1 MPEVGWLIG
10 CSLWLLPVLFGFGM
24 TSWIGFAVIG
34 ILVVRLRWVLLA
46 GAWLIVLSWLEI
58 EPDSLPRF
66 IERIGHGYF
75 DAGSDIPLLLLYV
88 AGVAY
93 GLHANRVWLRILWR
107 RRESGARMLGWS
119 PAPARVRAAAARHA
133 ARTSGQVAA
142 AVPVAT
148 PDAAPPW
155 LAAGAAAAAPVAA
168 AGAPVAA
175 SAVTRDE
182 LLARAAG
189 DFRTLLARE
198 QQRMRGLLS
207 ATAAAPAVAAAT
219 VLATRRPTVPPA
231 PTILP
236 TSTLF
241 PPSPPPVR
249 TRLLGLPSQPVDV
262 RTATVEEIAAIPAI
276 GPDRAAQLVAA
287 RGTHPLE
294 SVDDVVKLLGL
305 TGVDRVR
312 AHPYLR
318 F

>member
-1 MPEVGWLIG
+1 MSATPDLSRRAPGGGWLIV

-34 ILVVRLRWVLLA
+34 VLVVRLRWLLLA

-58 EPDSLPRF
+58 DADSLPRF
-66 IERIGHGYF
+66 IERIGDGYLN
-75 DAGSDIPLLLLYV
+75 AGTDIPLLLLYA

-93 GLHANRVWLRILWR
+93 GVHANRAWVRILWG
-107 RRESGARMLGWS
+107 RREHGVRMLGWS
-119 PAPARVRAAAARHA
+119 PASARV
-133 ARTSGQVAA
+133 
-142 AVPVAT
+142 P
-148 PDAAPPW
+148 
-155 LAAGAAAAAPVAA
+155 AAAAAPLAVGVTAA
-168 AGAPVAA
+168 AA
-175 SAVTRDE
+175 SAVARDERAE

-189 DFRTLLARE
+189 GFRTLLTRE
-198 QQRMRGLLS
+198 EQRMRGLLS
-207 ATAAAPAVAAAT
+207 AGAAAPAVAAAT
-219 VLATRRPTVPPA
+219 VQPNVPPT
-231 PTILP
+231 PTTLPTPVPVPTALP

-249 TRLLGLPSQPVDV
+249 TTLLGLPSQPVDV

-276 GPDRAAQLVAA
+276 GPERAAQLVAA
-287 RGTHPLE
+287 RGTHRLE
-294 SVDDVVKLLGL
+294 SVDDVVQLLGL